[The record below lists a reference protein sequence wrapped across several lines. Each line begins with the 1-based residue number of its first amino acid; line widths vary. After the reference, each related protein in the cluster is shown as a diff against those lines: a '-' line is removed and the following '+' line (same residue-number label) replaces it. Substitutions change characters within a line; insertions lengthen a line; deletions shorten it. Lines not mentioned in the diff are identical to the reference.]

1 MSSSSLGIMNLP
13 NQMYRKAIKKG
24 SNYTIMVVG
33 SSGIGK
39 TAFIN
44 TLFQSDLIPAGD
56 YSNESFRREQQEKHT
71 VDIAVHRAEI
81 EENGFRVTVN
91 IVETNGFGD
100 YCNNTDAWVPVI
112 EFIDGQHESYLRQD
126 LQPMRDDLLDGRV
139 HVCLYF
145 VRPTG
150 HTLSEL
156 DIETMKRLS
165 TRVNLIPVIPKADT
179 FTVEELSAFKSR
191 IMTAIQDN
199 QIQLFELD
207 PDSDEES
214 NARLY
219 QQCQSKM
226 PFALISSNT
235 KIKGKLARQYQWG
248 LAEVENEKHCDFSA
262 LRSLLIRTHMLQL
275 IETTNDRHYLHFRNR
290 SLDEDGQIK
299 QALNQKDGK
308 YKEMEEK
315 LRKRFTEQVKQE
327 EVRFKQWEQKVI
339 STNIAHF

>member
-219 QQCQSKM
+219 QQCQSKCHSHSFL
-226 PFALISSNT
+226 PIPRSRANWLDSTN
-235 KIKGKLARQYQWG
+235 GVL
-248 LAEVENEKHCDFSA
+248 
-262 LRSLLIRTHMLQL
+262 LRWKM
-275 IETTNDRHYLHFRNR
+275 R
-290 SLDEDGQIK
+290 SI
-299 QALNQKDGK
+299 
-308 YKEMEEK
+308 
-315 LRKRFTEQVKQE
+315 
-327 EVRFKQWEQKVI
+327 VI
-339 STNIAHF
+339 SVHFDPCSFAPTCSSSSRRRMTVTTCTFATEVLTRMVKLSRPSIKRMVSTKRWRRSCENDLLSKSSKKKYDLSSGNRKSFQLT